1 MARSLA
7 KSGAR
12 GFDQAQT
19 LLHWVAFSS
28 GYWLMGLLW
37 LHQYSALM
45 TVVALPWRSIVVVNT
60 YSCCF
65 WCKHWLI
72 NRLGK

>member
-1 MARSLA
+1 MP
-7 KSGAR
+7 KGAR
-12 GFDQAQT
+12 VQFDQAQT
-19 LLHWVAFSS
+19 LLNSFGVVS
-28 GYWLMGLLW
+28 GFIQRLCTLL
-37 LHQYSALM
+37 HHDSALM
-45 TVVALPWRSIVVVNT
+45 TVVALLWRNSRFVNT